1 MISSFN
7 KLNQI
12 FISHIRSLST
22 SFNLPIHEF
31 NPDPSTPIENQLL
44 DLGHQRR
51 LERENKPYRSSFRVY
66 SIFEVKTND
75 DKRWLIEGANSEPAY
90 IGFNFLIYFLKTCF
104 WIGFSG
110 GSICAERNALG
121 LLSHFPSHLNPII
134 VRGSCVTDSSDP
146 LTPGLLCLFL

>member
-90 IGFNFLIYFLKTCF
+90 IGFTFLNSFFEPFFLDLVLKKV
-104 WIGFSG
+104 
-110 GSICAERNALG
+110 AL
-121 LLSHFPSHLNPII
+121 F
-134 VRGSCVTDSSDP
+134 VQRGMLWDYY
-146 LTPGLLCLFL
+146 LIFHHI